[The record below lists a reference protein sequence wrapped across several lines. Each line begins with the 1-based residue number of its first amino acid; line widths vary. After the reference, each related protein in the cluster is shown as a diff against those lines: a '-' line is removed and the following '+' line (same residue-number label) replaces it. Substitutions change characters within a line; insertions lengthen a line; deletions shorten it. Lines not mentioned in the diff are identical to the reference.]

1 MSPGPFPL
9 FQVVRDC
16 VTRSFS
22 VSIAVIDC
30 QNAGA
35 VNGAKAVL
43 APSEAKLMLRER
55 WLLYVQC
62 AESKVRKRDW

>member
-1 MSPGPFPL
+1 MLL
-9 FQVVRDC
+9 FLWLG
-16 VTRSFS
+16 
-22 VSIAVIDC
+22 AVIDC

-35 VNGAKAVL
+35 VNGAKSAL

-62 AESKVRKRDW
+62 AESKVRNRLAATC